1 MLRAFTHLIV
11 GWLLIALVGGL
22 ADVLG
27 LSIVLPATSAVV
39 LAHAAFAGQ
48 PALVSGLA
56 VAVALGYVEDLHQGA
71 PVGVLSLSFALAF
84 LVLHWAAGRIA
95 VRGWSMRALVSL
107 LAVVLVDALTIV
119 TLFVLADPLAI
130 RTEALWPMLLSLRWH
145 ALATVLVAPPVWS
158 LLQRTFTL
166 FRLDSEPPSELHLD
180 PR

>member
-11 GWLLIALVGGL
+11 GWMLVALVGGL

-27 LSIVLPATSAVV
+27 LSIMLPATSAVV
-39 LAHAAFAGQ
+39 VAHAAFAGQ
-48 PALVSGLA
+48 RELVPGLA

-71 PVGVLSLSFALAF
+71 PTGVLTLAFALSF

-107 LAVVLVDALTIV
+107 MAVTLVDTLTML
-119 TLFVLADPLAI
+119 TLLALADPLSI
-130 RTEALWPMLLSLRWH
+130 RTEALWPMALSLRWH
-145 ALATVLVAPPVWS
+145 ALATVLVAPPVWA
-158 LLQRTFTL
+158 LLQRIFAV
-166 FRLDSEPPSELHLD
+166 FRLDAQTPSELHLD